1 MNDLQQIFNIQYNLV
16 YYAVS
21 FVALLLIIEFY
32 YRNINTSKIQK
43 IILFFLLVGII
54 LLFGFR
60 TEMVGTDTP
69 RNIKYFVDSY
79 SFTIN
84 SFSEV
89 KDIGLYAV
97 SKFIAKLT
105 SNVDIFLTVL
115 AILYIGPIYIGI
127 NNLKLKNPLIFF
139 FFLFSFFFFKS
150 MGINIQRQGIA
161 FALFFCGITYN
172 LKDKNF
178 ISYVLYALAFVF
190 HASIIIPIVVFFVS
204 KKIKAVKIPL
214 LIYLL
219 STGLSLVNFNFYGVL
234 EQIPIINIL
243 VEERFDGYLNI
254 DEEHYRIGFRPD
266 FWFFNTI
273 FLFIGYYTY
282 RNIKKLS
289 VNIEFYKTIFFSY
302 IFTSSFFFLMFSYG
316 FSDRYGVL
324 SWIFIPFLLLP
335 YVDYRKK
342 IGLFNVIILYLVCL
356 TIATIFKFI

>member
-1 MNDLQQIFNIQYNLV
+1 
-16 YYAVS
+16 
-21 FVALLLIIEFY
+21 
-32 YRNINTSKIQK
+32 
-43 IILFFLLVGII
+43 
-54 LLFGFR
+54 
-60 TEMVGTDTP
+60 
-69 RNIKYFVDSY
+69 
-79 SFTIN
+79 
-84 SFSEV
+84 
-89 KDIGLYAV
+89 
-97 SKFIAKLT
+97 
-105 SNVDIFLTVL
+105 
-115 AILYIGPIYIGI
+115 
-127 NNLKLKNPLIFF
+127 
-139 FFLFSFFFFKS
+139 

-161 FALFFCGITYN
+161 FSLFFCAITYYQLQN
-172 LKDKNF
+172 KKF
-178 ISYVLYALAFVF
+178 ITYLLYILAFMF
-190 HASIIIPIVVFFVS
+190 HASIIIPIVAFFVS

-243 VEERFDGYLNI
+243 VEERLEGYLNI
-254 DEEHYRIGFRPD
+254 DEERYRIGFRPD

-342 IGLFNVIILYLVCL
+342 IGLFNVLILYLVCL

>member
-1 MNDLQQIFNIQYNLV
+1 MNELQEIFDIKYNII

-21 FVALLLIIEFY
+21 IIVLLFIVEF
-32 YRNINTSKIQK
+32 NLKNKNTEKIQK
-43 IILFFLLVGII
+43 IFLFFILLGIV

-60 TEMVGTDTP
+60 TVEVGSDTP
-69 RNIKYFVDSY
+69 RNIKSFTD

-115 AILYIGPIYIGI
+115 AVLYIGPIYIGI

-139 FFLFSFFFFKS
+139 FFLFSLFFFKS

-161 FALFFCGITYN
+161 FALFFCAITYQIQN
-172 LKDKNF
+172 KKVV
-178 ISYVLYALAFVF
+178 SYVLYVLAFMF
-190 HASIIIPIVVFFVS
+190 HASIIIPIVAFFAS
-204 KKIKAVKIPL
+204 KKIKTIKIPL

-219 STGLSLVNFNFYGVL
+219 STGLSLMNFNFYVVL

-243 VEERFDGYLNI
+243 AEERVEGYLNI
-254 DEEHYRIGFRPD
+254 DEERYIIGFRPD
-266 FWFFNTI
+266 FWLFNTV
-273 FLFIGYYTY
+273 FLLLGYYTY
-282 RNIKKLS
+282 RIIEKLPI
-289 VNIEFYKTIFFSY
+289 NKEFYKTIFFSY
-302 IFTSSFFFLMFSYG
+302 IYISSFFFLMFSYG

-335 YVDYRKK
+335 YIDYRKR
-342 IGLFNVIILYLVCL
+342 IGLLNTFTVYLVCL
-356 TIATIFKFI
+356 FIATIFKFI